1 MNKVK
6 IITDSTCDL
15 GKDLANKYDVEVIPL
30 FVTFDEESYRDGED
44 ITTEELYEIIEK
56 KKKLP
61 KTAAIDMVTITE
73 RFKYWL
79 DLGYDVIFS
88 GISKQMSRTYENAIM
103 AKDELSEY
111 GDRIFIVDSMNLSTG
126 IGLTILKACKM
137 RDEGLGAK
145 EIATKMEEIVTRV
158 KAQFGIE
165 TMEYLHKGGR
175 CSGVARFVG
184 TLLKIKPIIFVREG
198 KMSVGMKPIGKMKV
212 ALDKM
217 INMFLEDYK
226 NGNVDLDNVFITHSI
241 AYESE
246 KYIREKL
253 EAEVKAMN
261 IISTVAGG
269 VISSHCGKGTIGILY
284 ITKNK

>member
-1 MNKVK
+1 
-6 IITDSTCDL
+6 
-15 GKDLANKYDVEVIPL
+15 
-30 FVTFDEESYRDGED
+30 
-44 ITTEELYEIIEK
+44 
-56 KKKLP
+56 
-61 KTAAIDMVTITE
+61 
-73 RFKYWL
+73 
-79 DLGYDVIFS
+79 
-88 GISKQMSRTYENAIM
+88 MSRTYENAIM

-145 EIATKMEEIVTRV
+145 ENATKMEEIVTRV

-165 TMEYLHKGGR
+165 TMEYLYKGGR
-175 CSGVARFVG
+175 CSGVARFMG
-184 TLLKIKPIIFVREG
+184 TLLKIKPIIFVRDG

-253 EAEVKAMN
+253 EAEVKDMN

>member
-61 KTAAIDMVTITE
+61 KTAAIDMVTITD

-165 TMEYLHKGGR
+165 TMEYLYKGGR
-175 CSGVARFVG
+175 CSGVARFMG
-184 TLLKIKPIIFVREG
+184 TLLKIKPIIFVRDG

-253 EAEVKAMN
+253 GAEVKDMN

>member
-61 KTAAIDMVTITE
+61 KTAAIDMVTITD

-165 TMEYLHKGGR
+165 TMEYLYKGGR
-175 CSGVARFVG
+175 CSGVARFMG
-184 TLLKIKPIIFVREG
+184 TLLKIKPIIFVRDG

-253 EAEVKAMN
+253 EAEVKDMN